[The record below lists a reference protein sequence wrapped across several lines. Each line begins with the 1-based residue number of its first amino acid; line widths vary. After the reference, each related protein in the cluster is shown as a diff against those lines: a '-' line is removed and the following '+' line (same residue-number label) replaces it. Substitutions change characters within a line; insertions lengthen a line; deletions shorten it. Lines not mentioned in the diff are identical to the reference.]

1 MPARKPARLE
11 DACSIARVRT
21 MAASDAETVCG
32 WIVHEFPVPAS
43 LALALPGLLRR
54 LISEES
60 LNGTVIER
68 LGDPSQHP
76 VFAGFGISGFLSEE
90 CAREYLAA
98 PYPHLELD
106 LLDRS
111 RRGRSRGSFLGYDA
125 IAQGNAGDGLT
136 LFPLMWLQR
145 PNDPADPDARA
156 LLTLSQQSF
165 LRVHRGYRL
174 VRILKEAPAERAEAY
189 LNGGFRERYLLR
201 AGTALRFPG
210 GRLQREHI
218 VFEVTKAEIEASMPG
233 RAVGHLFT
241 YRPPRC
247 GFSRAEK
254 QVLSRATEGLTDA
267 QIAGQLGISAGAVAL
282 RWRSIYARIANR
294 APAALQE
301 DRPQPNNRGRGQEK
315 RRRVIAFLNDYPEE
329 MRPYLSP

>member
-1 MPARKPARLE
+1 
-11 DACSIARVRT
+11 

-32 WIVHEFPVPAS
+32 WIVREFPVPSS
-43 LALALPGLLRR
+43 LASDLPALLVK

-60 LNGTVIER
+60 LNGIVIER
-68 LGDPSQHP
+68 LSDPSQHP
-76 VFAGFGISGFLSEE
+76 ALAGFGISGFLSEE

-106 LLDRS
+106 LLDRA
-111 RRGRSRGSFLGYDA
+111 RRGRSRSSFLGYDA
-125 IAQGNAGDGLT
+125 IAQANAGDGLT
-136 LFPLMWLQR
+136 LFPLMWLQH

-156 LLTLSQQSF
+156 LLTLSQQGF
-165 LRVHRGYRL
+165 LRIHRGYRL
-174 VRILKEAPAERAEAY
+174 VRILKEAPAERAEAF
-189 LNGGFRERYLLR
+189 LNGGFRERCRLR
-201 AGTALRFPG
+201 AGTSLRFPG
-210 GRLQREHI
+210 AKLQREHI

-254 QVLSRATEGLTDA
+254 QVLSRATEGLTDT
-267 QIAGQLGISAGAVAL
+267 QIAGQLDISAGAVAL
-282 RWRSIYARIANR
+282 RWRSVYARIANR

-301 DRPQPNNRGRGQEK
+301 DRPQPNARGRGQEK
-315 RRRVIAFLNDYPEE
+315 RRRAIAFLNDYPEE

>member
-1 MPARKPARLE
+1 MPAWKPAPIK
-11 DACSIARVRT
+11 DARSIARVRT
-21 MAASDAETVCG
+21 IAESDAETASSWMVRDL
-32 WIVHEFPVPAS
+32 PVPPS
-43 LALALPGLLRR
+43 LALALPRLLSR

-60 LNGTVIER
+60 LSGTVIER
-68 LGDPSQHP
+68 LDDPSQPP
-76 VFAGFGISGFLSEE
+76 VVAGFGLSGFLSEE
-90 CAREYLAA
+90 RAQAYLAA
-98 PYPHLELD
+98 PYPYLELD

-111 RRGRSRGSFLGYDA
+111 RRGRSRGPFLGYDA
-125 IAQGNAGDGLT
+125 IAHANAGDGLT

-145 PNDPADPDARA
+145 PNDPANPDARA

-165 LRVHRGYRL
+165 LRIHRGYRL

-189 LNGGFRERYLLR
+189 LNGGFRARCRLP
-201 AGTALRFPG
+201 AGTALRFS
-210 GRLQREHI
+210 GRMLERDHV
-218 VFEVTKAEIEASMPG
+218 VFEVTRAEIEASLPG

-254 QVLSRATEGLTDA
+254 QVLSRAAEGLTDA
-267 QIAGQLGISAGAVAL
+267 QIALQLGISTGAVAL
-282 RWRSIYARIANR
+282 RWRSIYTRIANR

-301 DRPQPNNRGRGQEK
+301 DRPQPNTRGRGQEK